1 MNADTRMHKFHA
13 QLNYDAN
20 DDEAALHV
28 M

>member
-1 MNADTRMHKFHA
+1 MHKFHA

-20 DDEAALHV
+20 DDEAALYV